1 MQRKSLYQDI
11 RKIREDMTQPEI
23 IYEDEAIL
31 VCHKPAGVA
40 TQTKRL
46 GQKDM
51 ESILKNY
58 IVGKKRVEGST
69 QPPYIGIV
77 HRLDQPVEGVM
88 VYAKTPQ
95 AAAKLTEQI
104 KNRFVGKHYYALVQL
119 PEGKH
124 SMEEIGLT
132 EKGVLENEIVF
143 DAKKNISSITSQKTK
158 NTKHALL
165 NYEVVAQKG
174 QKVLLDITLH
184 TGRHHQIRVQLAY
197 AGIPI
202 VGDVKYGNCP
212 AEQLGLCSYRITFT
226 HPITGRKMD
235 YKIMPENEKIR
246 MLLETVKSA

>member
-95 AAAKLTEQI
+95 AAAKLTAQI

-174 QKVLLDITLH
+174 QKCCWILHFIQADITRFVCSWHMREFRLWEMRNTEIARQSNWDCVL
-184 TGRHHQIRVQLAY
+184 TGSPLRIR
-197 AGIPI
+197 
-202 VGDVKYGNCP
+202 
-212 AEQLGLCSYRITFT
+212 
-226 HPITGRKMD
+226 
-235 YKIMPENEKIR
+235 
-246 MLLETVKSA
+246 

>member
-1 MQRKSLYQDI
+1 ML
-11 RKIREDMTQPEI
+11 
-23 IYEDEAIL
+23 
-31 VCHKPAGVA
+31 CG
-40 TQTKRL
+40 
-46 GQKDM
+46 G
-51 ESILKNY
+51 
-58 IVGKKRVEGST
+58 
-69 QPPYIGIV
+69 GICT
-77 HRLDQPVEGVM
+77 G
-88 VYAKTPQ
+88 T
-95 AAAKLTEQI
+95 
-104 KNRFVGKHYYALVQL
+104 
-119 PEGKH
+119 
-124 SMEEIGLT
+124 
-132 EKGVLENEIVF
+132 VF

-174 QKVLLDITLH
+174 QKGLLDITLH

>member
-95 AAAKLTEQI
+95 AAAKPQCSRELTHARAAVLAWSLLYI
-104 KNRFVGKHYYALVQL
+104 FRVVLYTFWLMALLALVAAACL
-119 PEGKH
+119 A
-124 SMEEIGLT
+124 SSVSAAAT
-132 EKGVLENEIVF
+132 AAF
-143 DAKKNISSITSQKTK
+143 IS
-158 NTKHALL
+158 A
-165 NYEVVAQKG
+165 
-174 QKVLLDITLH
+174 
-184 TGRHHQIRVQLAY
+184 
-197 AGIPI
+197 
-202 VGDVKYGNCP
+202 
-212 AEQLGLCSYRITFT
+212 
-226 HPITGRKMD
+226 
-235 YKIMPENEKIR
+235 
-246 MLLETVKSA
+246 